1 MRQRIDRMHVP
12 CCKLAVHP
20 MPQRSGTTMAADLKV
35 RFEKAA
41 EDVKKLSERP
51 DNDTLL
57 KLYALYKQG
66 SDGDVAGPKPG
77 FFDFVGTAKYEAW
90 AKLKGTKPDEAQQ
103 KYIDLVK
110 KLGG

>member
-1 MRQRIDRMHVP
+1 M
-12 CCKLAVHP
+12 
-20 MPQRSGTTMAADLKV
+20 SDLKAK
-35 RFEKAA
+35 FTEAA
-41 EDVKKLSERP
+41 ENAKKLRERP

-66 SDGDVAGPKPG
+66 SDGDVSGPKPG

-90 AKLKGTKPDEAQQ
+90 TKLKGMKADEAMQ
-103 KYIDLVK
+103 KYLDLVK

>member
-1 MRQRIDRMHVP
+1 MRM
-12 CCKLAVHP
+12 
-20 MPQRSGTTMAADLKV
+20 SDLKAK
-35 RFEKAA
+35 FTKAA
-41 EDVKKLSERP
+41 EDVKGLSERP

-66 SDGDVAGPKPG
+66 SDGDVSGPKPG

-90 AKLKGTKPDEAQQ
+90 AKLKGMKGDEAMQ
-103 KYIDLVK
+103 KYVYLVT